1 MELNESHYRYGYAKF
16 SANELEL
23 SASKS
28 ESLEKGLVE
37 KDIIKRSI
45 KGMRMEGSE
54 GESYMG
60 PVATFNNH

>member
-54 GESYMG
+54 GER
-60 PVATFNNH
+60 